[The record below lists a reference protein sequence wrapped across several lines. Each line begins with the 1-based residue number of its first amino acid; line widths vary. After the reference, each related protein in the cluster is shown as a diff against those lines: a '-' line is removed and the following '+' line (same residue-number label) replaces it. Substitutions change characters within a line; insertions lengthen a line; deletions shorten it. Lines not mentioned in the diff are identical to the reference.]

1 MNNRLWR
8 FLPIAIGVALTVGWW
23 LSRPVHTG
31 PISRA
36 LPMHTG
42 PTSHAV
48 PMHTGPTSHAVPVR
62 SSRGSHAPA
71 PGLGHYWCRYRQFP
85 DGAIGADLRCTPG
98 ALNPAAVA
106 NPAATICRR
115 AYLAELGH
123 AEAALR
129 RRKLGLMIKYGSPG
143 NPSTF
148 VLAQVVAAKDG
159 GSATDPRNLW
169 PMPRD
174 GWGGARTEAIVV
186 NLLHEQI
193 CDRRLTVVQAARLLK
208 GDWLRRG
215 LTDED

>member
-1 MNNRLWR
+1 MNKRLGR

-23 LSRPVHTG
+23 FSRPAHTRR
-31 PISRA
+31 ISRA
-36 LPMHTG
+36 LPFL
-42 PTSHAV
+42 
-48 PMHTGPTSHAVPVR
+48 
-62 SSRGSHAPA
+62 SSGSSHAPA
-71 PGLGHYWCRYRQFP
+71 AASGHHWCQYRQFP
-85 DGAIGADLRCTPG
+85 DGALAADPRCTPG

-115 AYLAELGH
+115 AYLADLGH
-123 AEAALR
+123 AAAALR
-129 RRKLGLMIKYGSPG
+129 RHKLELMIRYGSPG
-143 NPSTF
+143 NPSAF

-159 GSATDPRNLW
+159 GSATDPHNLW

-215 LTDED
+215 LPDED